1 MSVSPAISPEL
12 PSQRRSR
19 WHTLAAAAV
28 AIHAS
33 IYFAPFPIVFLR
45 SSATGGE
52 QYLILLIPAVWT
64 IFIYLCFR
72 QRSER
77 VVAWISFVAT
87 FLWFASV
94 GSVRS

>member
-19 WHTLAAAAV
+19 WHILAAVTA
-28 AIHAS
+28 AIHLS
-33 IYFAPFPIVFLR
+33 IYFAPIPVMVLR

-52 QYLILLIPAVWT
+52 QYLLLLIPAVWS

-77 VVAWISFVAT
+77 VVAWISLVAT
-87 FLWFASV
+87 ILWFTSV
-94 GSVRS
+94 GSIRT

>member
-19 WHTLAAAAV
+19 WHILAAVTV
-28 AIHAS
+28 AIHAG
-33 IYFAPFPIVFLR
+33 IYFGPIPIVFLR
-45 SSATGGE
+45 SSATGAE
-52 QYLILLIPAVWT
+52 QYCILLIPAVWS

-77 VVAWISFVAT
+77 FVAWISLAAT
-87 FLWFASV
+87 ILWFASV